1 MEGPRPF
8 LFPLP
13 KKITRRGF
21 SAAGESFTLI
31 AVSTNHTPTTMPVT
45 AKGLEGIVA
54 NSTRLSDVLGA
65 EGVLIY
71 AGYDINEIAGKAT
84 FEEVIHL
91 LWHGE
96 LPDAAQ
102 LAALESRLRAART
115 LPEPVVEFLRH
126 APRTAGPMDVIRT
139 AVSML
144 GLYDENPKDD
154 SAGANYRRAVEITA
168 RIGVITAYFHRAR
181 QGLDLPPVRADLG
194 EAAHFL
200 YLANGETPTDEAART
215 LDVAYVLHAD
225 HGMNASTFSA
235 RVTIATLSDMY
246 SAITSAIGTLKGPL
260 HGGANEGVIH
270 MLQEIGSEE
279 NVDAWVEARLAEK
292 QKIMGIGHRVYKVL
306 DPRAPHL
313 REMAIVLSN
322 RLGEP
327 KWIRMSERIAE
338 IMRDR
343 KGLNANVDFYSATV
357 YYSMGIPTDLFTP
370 IFAIARTAGWTGHV
384 MEQLA
389 DNRLYR
395 PLSEYTG
402 PTVGKTFVPLAQR

>member
-1 MEGPRPF
+1 
-8 LFPLP
+8 
-13 KKITRRGF
+13 
-21 SAAGESFTLI
+21 
-31 AVSTNHTPTTMPVT
+31 MPVI

-54 NSTRLSDVLGA
+54 NSTSLSDVLGQ
-65 EGVLIY
+65 EGILIY
-71 AGYDINEIAGKAT
+71 AGYDINEIAGNAS
-84 FEEVIHL
+84 FEETIHL

-96 LPDAAQ
+96 LPNSVQ
-102 LAALESRLRAART
+102 LDSLCKKLRASRE
-115 LPEPVVEFLRH
+115 LPQQVIDFLRN
-126 APRTAGPMDVIRT
+126 APKDAGPMDVIRT

-144 GLYDENPKDD
+144 GLYDTSPKDE
-154 SAGANYRRAVEITA
+154 SPEANYTRSISITA
-168 RIGVITAYFHRAR
+168 KIPVITAYFHRAR
-181 QGLDLPPVRADLG
+181 NGLDLPPVRTDLG

-200 YLANGETPTDEAART
+200 YLLNGTEPTTEAART

-270 MLQEIGSEE
+270 MLQEIGSEDK
-279 NVDAWVEARLAEK
+279 VDAWVEEK
-292 QKIMGIGHRVYKVL
+292 LEQKKKIMGIGHRVYKVL

-313 REMAIVLSN
+313 REMAILLSN
-322 RLGEP
+322 QLGEP
-327 KWIRMSERIAE
+327 KWIRMSERIAS
-338 IMRDR
+338 IMKER

-402 PTVGKTFVPLAQR
+402 PAVGKKFQPIVDRP